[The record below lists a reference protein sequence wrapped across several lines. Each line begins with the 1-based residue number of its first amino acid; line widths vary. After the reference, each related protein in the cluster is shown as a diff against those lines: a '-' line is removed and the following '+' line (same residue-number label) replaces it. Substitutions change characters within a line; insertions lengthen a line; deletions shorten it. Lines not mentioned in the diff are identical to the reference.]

1 MTKDINIESFLVI
14 QDDLEIQNSSDHS
27 AIDEEEMIIMIERRI
42 AEMMEKDM
50 DLLLSYL
57 YRLDISENKIN
68 GCLNPDS
75 PFHPYTC
82 LATLIWERQKQRIR
96 TKQQF
101 KSDEGI
107 DEEWQW

>member
-1 MTKDINIESFLVI
+1 MESFLVI
-14 QDDLEIQNSSDHS
+14 QDDLEIQNSSDHTTV
-27 AIDEEEMIIMIERRI
+27 DEEEMIIMIERRI

-82 LATLIWERQKQRIR
+82 LATLIWERQKQRLE
-96 TKQQF
+96 TKLKYKQ
-101 KSDEGI
+101 DEHIEGW
-107 DEEWQW
+107 EW